1 MINKTVLIAASLLVA
16 AAFAAPAAN
25 AQSVSGVSAVEMF
38 DLADQARA
46 ANRLADA
53 EGIYVSLARDPELE
67 IRTEARFRLGQM
79 LEEQGRFNEAAVM
92 YRALLDEQPNA
103 PRVRIELARLL
114 ARLGE
119 VNAAGRQL
127 RQAQAAGLPPDIS
140 QVIDRFATALR
151 SLKPYGLSFEL
162 AMAPDSNINRATDAE
177 TLDTIIAPIDLSD
190 DARAQSGIGVKLG
203 GQAFARLPVGQKIA
217 LLPRLSASGDLY
229 GDSQF
234 NDLSARI
241 QIGIERIETLSGR
254 ATLSFGQSWRWFGG
268 DPYLRTTDVTL
279 DWLRPS
285 GKRAQIGLGGIF
297 GVSHFPVNPL
307 QDGMQFGLNAG
318 YERALTPVSGGGAKI
333 DILRQTARDRGY
345 ANVSAGVTGLY
356 FHDIGRISVFSS
368 TTLRRLVSDKPFFL
382 FPDKRREW
390 LVRASIGASFRRAT
404 VKGFA
409 PLLRLTYE
417 RNYSTVAI
425 YDYQRRALE
434 VGVSRAF

>member
-1 MINKTVLIAASLLVA
+1 MINKALLVA
-16 AAFAAPAAN
+16 TRCLMTAAFVAPVAN
-25 AQSVSGVSAVEMF
+25 AQSVSGVSAVELF
-38 DLADQARA
+38 NLADKARV
-46 ANRLADA
+46 ANRVADA
-53 EGIYVSLARDPELE
+53 ETIYVSLTNDPELE
-67 IRTEARFRLGQM
+67 VRTEARFRLGQM
-79 LEEQGRFNEAAVM
+79 LEEQGRLNEAAVI

-140 QVIDRFATALR
+140 QVVDRFATALR
-151 SLKPYGLSFEL
+151 SFKPYGLAFEIAL
-162 AMAPDSNINRATDAE
+162 APDSNINRATDAE

-190 DARAQSGIGVKLG
+190 DARAQSGVGVKLG
-203 GQAFARLPVGQKIA
+203 GQAFARLPVDEKTA
-217 LLPRLSASGDLY
+217 LLPRVSASGDLY

-254 ATLSFGQSWRWFGG
+254 ATLSLGQSWRWFGG
-268 DPYLRTTDVTL
+268 DPYLRSKDVTL

-297 GVSHFPVNPL
+297 GVSRFPVNPL
-307 QDGMQFGLNAG
+307 QNGLQFGLNAG
-318 YERALTPVSGGGAKI
+318 YERAFTPVSGGGAKI
-333 DILRQTARDRGY
+333 DIIRQIARDRSY
-345 ANVSAGVTGLY
+345 ANVSMGITGLY
-356 FHDIGRISVFSS
+356 FHDVGRVSIFGS
-368 TTLRRLVSDKPFFL
+368 TSLRRLVSDKPFFL
-382 FPDKRREW
+382 FPDNRREW
-390 LVRASIGASFRRAT
+390 LLRASLGATFRKAT

-409 PLLRLTYE
+409 PLIRLTYE